1 MATINVGT
9 EVLLENTVQ
18 KQRKGGKLEPTWLGP
33 YIVNRCMGKGLYE
46 LSRNGKIVKTGTNI
60 AHLKVYRKR
69 SLKEM
74 HLPSQDEVA
83 ENQLYGSDMSDG
95 GKSDSTHEPVNVVQ
109 ETPQKKQR
117 LGIEEQNKNS
127 HPIQLNGYNSDESFC
142 NMSSSLS
149 SCRENSELIQES
161 LESNT
166 CQKKSMDSFGLQVSV
181 SPVSSQLRKS
191 ECTSKETR
199 SFKIM

>member
-1 MATINVGT
+1 MA
-9 EVLLENTVQ
+9 
-18 KQRKGGKLEPTWLGP
+18 R
-33 YIVNRCMGKGLYE
+33 
-46 LSRNGKIVKTGTNI
+46 LSTRTNI
-60 AHLKVYRKR
+60 AHLKVYIKR

-95 GKSDSTHEPVNVVQ
+95 GKSDSTHVPVNVVQ

-142 NMSSSLS
+142 NTSSSLS

-191 ECTSKETR
+191 ECTSKDQEFQNNVVTFQAITKESLILKLTPFISILER
-199 SFKIM
+199 IKMGEVSRLILYGE